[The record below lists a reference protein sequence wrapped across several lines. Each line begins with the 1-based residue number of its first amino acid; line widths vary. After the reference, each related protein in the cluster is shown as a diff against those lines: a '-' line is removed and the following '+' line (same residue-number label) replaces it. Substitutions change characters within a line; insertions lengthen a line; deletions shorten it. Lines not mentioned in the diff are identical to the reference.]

1 MASPVSQLIDFG
13 ARSRVFMIFRSR
25 SMSGCRTFPRIR
37 RSAYSLGKLHG
48 EFVLKNGGSSA
59 SETITMGGHSGTH
72 IDALNHFSCAGRL
85 FGGVEYEQTAGTGVR
100 PHSVDTVSPVVRR
113 GVLLDVAGSEGVPI
127 LPEDFVIGPE
137 HLEKAARTA
146 LREGD
151 VVLIRTGWAAHWGDP
166 FQYVT
171 AGKRI
176 HVSAPGPGEAAAR
189 WLSERKVFAA
199 GSDTLAFEKVP
210 SPLMPVH
217 VHLLVES
224 GIHILENLNLEEIA
238 AAGVTEFLFIAAPL
252 RIEGGT
258 GSPVRPLALV

>member
-1 MASPVSQLIDFG
+1 MASPVSQLIDL
-13 ARSRVFMIFRSR
+13 ARASRVFDLSQPFYVGMPH
-25 SMSGCRTFPRIR
+25 FPTHPPF
-37 RSAYSLGKLHG
+37 AYSLGKLHG

-59 SETITMGGHSGTH
+59 SEVITMGGHSGTH
-72 IDALNHFSCAGRL
+72 IDALNHFSCAGKL
-85 FGGVEYEQTAGTGVR
+85 FGGVDYEQAAGTGVR
-100 PHSVDTVSPVVRR
+100 PHSVDTVPPVVRR
-113 GVLLDVAGSEGVPI
+113 GVLVDVAGSQGVPI
-127 LPEDFVIGPE
+127 LSEEFVIDPE

-146 LREGD
+146 IREGD
-151 VVLIRTGWAAHWGDP
+151 VVLIRTGWAAHWGDS

-171 AGKRI
+171 AGKGI
-176 HVSAPGPGEAAAR
+176 HVTAPGPGEAAAR

-224 GIHILENLNLEEIA
+224 GIHILENLNLDEMA
-238 AAGVTEFLFIAAPL
+238 AAGVSEFLFIAAPL